1 MFLNKK
7 TSTIYFLNFSI
18 CFEVIVCQFIQCES
32 LMFLHNSN
40 ILIDKNKNNDM
51 FCINVDV
58 EHFMKMLII
67 CLWRCGQYKYSSRA
81 NKLAQSIVSFPTV
94 MWFLSSVLL
103 DKNTVINSHFIKNHQ
118 TFVTFNPEMSHCK
131 QTYVSQP

>member
-40 ILIDKNKNNDM
+40 ILIDKNKNNYM
-51 FCINVDV
+51 FCINVIHKKWLCSKQIPSVIFKNGFGERTTFYEDV
-58 EHFMKMLII
+58 DHPLVEVRTIQILI
-67 CLWRCGQYKYSSRA
+67 
-81 NKLAQSIVSFPTV
+81 QS
-94 MWFLSSVLL
+94 
-103 DKNTVINSHFIKNHQ
+103 
-118 TFVTFNPEMSHCK
+118 
-131 QTYVSQP
+131 

>member
-40 ILIDKNKNNDM
+40 ILIDKNKNNYM
-51 FCINVDV
+51 FCINVI
-58 EHFMKMLII
+58 HKKM
-67 CLWRCGQYKYSSRA
+67 
-81 NKLAQSIVSFPTV
+81 V
-94 MWFLSSVLL
+94 MFETNSVC
-103 DKNTVINSHFIKNHQ
+103 DF
-118 TFVTFNPEMSHCK
+118 
-131 QTYVSQP
+131 